1 MVHNRVMLALLLSL
15 FLSPASAFDRQGEK
29 EARSVVQISVFSRR
43 PNLAQPWQM
52 SPEES
57 ATGSGCV
64 IAGDRILTN
73 AHVVSGQVYLQ
84 VRKAGDPKKYAAR
97 VEFTA
102 HDSELAVLK
111 VNDPSFY
118 KGTEPLALGA
128 LPRQRDR
135 VFAYGF
141 PVGGED
147 LSVTEGIVSRI
158 EVTDYAHS
166 GRGLL
171 TIQTDAA
178 INPGN
183 SGGPAL
189 LEGKLIGITFQY
201 DQEAQSTGYIV
212 PVPIIERFL
221 KDIEDGRYDGV
232 PDLGIRYQALEN
244 EALREF
250 AGLGAGETGIRVST
264 TAFGSSAWGALES
277 GDVLTR
283 VDGVPVA
290 DDGSVPLRGKERVLF
305 THLLAVRQ
313 IGEKIRLT
321 VLRKGARVE
330 AEVPLRTISS
340 LAGDPLYDV
349 RPSYLIYGGLVF
361 MPLTR
366 DLLAEGGEDEVPSE
380 LRFYLEHGLPSP
392 ERRQLI
398 LLRKVLPHEVNAGYE
413 GFRDLVIER
422 VNGRAVADMEL
433 LLRALSSPQGR
444 FLVVETDGLSSPG
457 GLIVLDARKA
467 EQATGEILKTYG
479 IEADRS
485 EDLR

>member
-1 MVHNRVMLALLLSL
+1 MWGIFALSALLSG
-15 FLSPASAFDRQGEK
+15 FAAASDRQGER
-29 EARSVVQISVFSRR
+29 EARSVVHISVFSRR
-43 PNLAQPWQM
+43 PNLTQPWQM

-57 ATGSGCV
+57 AVGSGCL
-64 IAGDRILTN
+64 IAGGRILTN
-73 AHVVSGQVYLQ
+73 AHVVSGHVYLQ
-84 VRKAGDPKKYAAR
+84 VRKAGDPKKYAAE

-111 VNDPSFY
+111 VKDPAFY
-118 KGTEPLALGA
+118 SGTEPLVLGG

-135 VFAYGF
+135 VLAYGF

-189 LEGKLIGITFQY
+189 LDGKLIGVTFQY
-201 DQEAQSTGYIV
+201 DEKAQNTGYIV
-212 PVPIIERFL
+212 PAPVIERFL

-232 PDLGIRYQALEN
+232 PDLGIRYQTLEN

-250 AGLGAGETGIRVST
+250 SGLGPKQTGIRVST
-264 TAFGSSAWGALES
+264 AAYGSSAWGVLES
-277 GDVLTR
+277 GDVLSR
-283 VDGVPVA
+283 IDGVPVA
-290 DDGSVPLRGKERVLF
+290 DDGSVPLRGDQRVLF
-305 THLLAVRQ
+305 THLFSMRQ
-313 IGEKIRLT
+313 IGEKARLSA
-321 VLRKGARVE
+321 LRRGAALELE
-330 AEVPLRTISS
+330 APMRPILS
-340 LAGDPLYDV
+340 LVGEPLYDA

-361 MPLTR
+361 MPMTR
-366 DLLAEGGEDEVPSE
+366 DLFSEEKEEEIPSE
-380 LRFYLEHGLPSP
+380 LRYYLDYGLPSS

-398 LLRKVLPHEVNAGYE
+398 LLSKVLPHDINAGYQD
-413 GFRDLVIER
+413 FHNVAVER
-422 VNGRAVADMEL
+422 VNGQAVGDMKDL
-433 LLRALSSPQGR
+433 VRALSRPQGR

-467 EQATGEILKTYG
+467 EQANADILKTYG
-479 IEADRS
+479 IEKDRS
-485 EDLR
+485 DDLR

>member
-189 LEGKLIGITFQY
+189 MEGKLIGVTFQY
-201 DQEAQSTGYIV
+201 DEDAQSTGYIV

-250 AGLGAGETGIRVST
+250 SGLGPEKTGIRISM
-264 TAFGSSAWGALES
+264 TAFGSSAWGVLES
-277 GDVLTR
+277 GDVLAR

-305 THLLAVRQ
+305 THLLSVRQ
-313 IGEKIRLT
+313 IGEKVRLT
-321 VLRKGARVE
+321 VLRGGARVE
-330 AEVPLRTISS
+330 VEASMRPISS

>member
-1 MVHNRVMLALLLSL
+1 MLSSILLAML
-15 FLSPASAFDRQGEK
+15 FSGPASAFDRQGEK

-43 PNLAQPWQM
+43 PNHAQPWQM

-57 ATGSGCV
+57 AAGSGCV
-64 IAGDRILTN
+64 IAGERILTN

-84 VRKAGDPKKYAAR
+84 VRKAGDPRKYAAR

-118 KGTEPLALGA
+118 KGTEPLALGG

-201 DQEAQSTGYIV
+201 D
-212 PVPIIERFL
+212 
-221 KDIEDGRYDGV
+221 
-232 PDLGIRYQALEN
+232 
-244 EALREF
+244 
-250 AGLGAGETGIRVST
+250 
-264 TAFGSSAWGALES
+264 
-277 GDVLTR
+277 
-283 VDGVPVA
+283 
-290 DDGSVPLRGKERVLF
+290 
-305 THLLAVRQ
+305 
-313 IGEKIRLT
+313 
-321 VLRKGARVE
+321 
-330 AEVPLRTISS
+330 
-340 LAGDPLYDV
+340 
-349 RPSYLIYGGLVF
+349 
-361 MPLTR
+361 
-366 DLLAEGGEDEVPSE
+366 
-380 LRFYLEHGLPSP
+380 
-392 ERRQLI
+392 
-398 LLRKVLPHEVNAGYE
+398 
-413 GFRDLVIER
+413 
-422 VNGRAVADMEL
+422 
-433 LLRALSSPQGR
+433 
-444 FLVVETDGLSSPG
+444 
-457 GLIVLDARKA
+457 
-467 EQATGEILKTYG
+467 
-479 IEADRS
+479 
-485 EDLR
+485 